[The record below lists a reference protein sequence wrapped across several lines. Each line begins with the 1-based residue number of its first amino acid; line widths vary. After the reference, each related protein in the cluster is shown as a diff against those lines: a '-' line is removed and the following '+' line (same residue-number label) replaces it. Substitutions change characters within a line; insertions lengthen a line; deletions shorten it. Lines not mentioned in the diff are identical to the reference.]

1 MAVNKV
7 DLNEGIV
14 LDLTAD
20 TVTPEALDVGV
31 TAHDARGIKIVGTR
45 APSATWYEGTEAPSN
60 TLGNNDDLYLQ
71 NPPEV

>member
-7 DLNEGIV
+7 DLNGETV

-20 TVTPEALDVGV
+20 TITPEALDAGI

-45 APSATWYEGTEAPSN
+45 VQSATWYEGIDAPAD
-60 TLGNNDDLYLQ
+60 TLGNDDDLYLQ

>member
-7 DLNEGIV
+7 DLNGGIV

-60 TLGNNDDLYLQ
+60 TLGNNNDLYLQ

>member
-7 DLNEGIV
+7 DLNGETV
-14 LDLTAD
+14 FDLTTD
-20 TVTPEALDVGV
+20 TITPEALDIGV

-45 APSATWYEGTEAPSN
+45 APSATWYEGTEAPSS
-60 TLGNNDDLYLQ
+60 TLGNNNDLYLQ

>member
-7 DLNEGIV
+7 DLNGGTV

-20 TVTPEALDVGV
+20 TVTPGALDVGV